1 VNNSNNNSNNSNNNS
16 KDPIIGFIDESSL
29 YLSPNKVRVI
39 NTKHVRY
46 SESNSNNGRSKTIF
60 GFMAINGNDVAMVS
74 DRAKANDMLMFLEL
88 IRRENPCKDICIV
101 LDNARI
107 HKASMVVKKAEEEL
121 NIRFVYLPP
130 YSPDLNPIE
139 FGWKDLKREL
149 AILLDFNIMVE
160 KSKEKALELFRE
172 RKNRYTNYWVKRFIC
187 TGS

>member
-1 VNNSNNNSNNSNNNS
+1 VNNSNNNSNSSNSNNNNSS

-46 SESNSNNGRSKTIF
+46 SESNKNNNNNNNGRSKTIF

-107 HKASMVVKKAEEEL
+107 HKASMVVKKAEEL
-121 NIRFVYLPP
+121 NIRFIYLPP

-149 AILLDFNIMVE
+149 ASLLYCLTSI
-160 KSKEKALELFRE
+160 S
-172 RKNRYTNYWVKRFIC
+172 W
-187 TGS
+187 

>member
-1 VNNSNNNSNNSNNNS
+1 M
-16 KDPIIGFIDESSL
+16 DESSL

-46 SESNSNNGRSKTIF
+46 SESNKNNNNSSSRSKTIF

-74 DRAKANDMLMFLEL
+74 DRAKADDMLMFLEL
-88 IRRENPCKDICIV
+88 IIRRENPCKDICIV

-160 KSKEKALELFRE
+160 KSKEKALELFKE
-172 RKNRYTNYWVKRFIC
+172 RKNRYTNYWVKRFMSESIK
-187 TGS
+187 GQELIK